1 MNADRRTTPD
11 RQSSDRLAP
20 LPGSPEA
27 HAQGCTCPDP
37 GDAPQT
43 AGETARRAL
52 DIDEN
57 CPVHGRAAIAWDRD
71 SERGPVD
78 TEGDIVD
85 SASEPELRRN
95 R

>member
-1 MNADRRTTPD
+1 MNSDQRTTPD
-11 RQSSDRLAP
+11 SQAP

-37 GDAPQT
+37 GDDALQNNGQIIGRP
-43 AGETARRAL
+43 L

-57 CPVHGRAAIAWDRD
+57 CPVHGRAAIAWNRD

-78 TEGDIVD
+78 TESDIVD

>member
-1 MNADRRTTPD
+1 MRSDERMTPD
-11 RQSSDRLAP
+11 RQSP

-37 GDAPQT
+37 DAAART
-43 AGETARRAL
+43 AGEEL
-52 DIDEN
+52 EIDEN
-57 CPVHGRAAIAWDRD
+57 CPVHGRAAIAWDRAG
-71 SERGPVD
+71 EPGPID

-85 SASEPELRRN
+85 QASGPELRRN

>member
-1 MNADRRTTPD
+1 MTPD
-11 RQSSDRLAP
+11 RQSP

-43 AGETARRAL
+43 PGQTPGQINGREL
-52 DIDEN
+52 EIDPE
-57 CPVHGRAAIAWDRD
+57 CPVHGCAAIAWNRG
-71 SERGPVD
+71 SERGPID

-85 SASEPELRRN
+85 KASGPELRRN

>member
-1 MNADRRTTPD
+1 MTADSRTTPD
-11 RQSSDRLAP
+11 RQSP

-37 GDAPQT
+37 AH
-43 AGETARRAL
+43 AGSDRRARAGHRP
-52 DIDEN
+52 D

-71 SERGPVD
+71 SEPGPID

>member
-1 MNADRRTTPD
+1 MTADSRTTPD
-11 RQSSDRLAP
+11 RQSP

-37 GDAPQT
+37 GPDSNAAAQT
-43 AGETARRAL
+43 AGRAL
-52 DIDEN
+52 QIDPD

-71 SERGPVD
+71 SEPGPID

>member
-1 MNADRRTTPD
+1 MKPD
-11 RQSSDRLAP
+11 RQSP

-27 HAQGCTCPDP
+27 HAQGCTCPEP
-37 GDAPQT
+37 GEGPDAL
-43 AGETARRAL
+43 ERKV

-57 CPVHGRAAIAWDRD
+57 CPVHGRAAISQDRAG
-71 SERGPVD
+71 EPGPID

-85 SASEPELRRN
+85 AAAEPELRQN